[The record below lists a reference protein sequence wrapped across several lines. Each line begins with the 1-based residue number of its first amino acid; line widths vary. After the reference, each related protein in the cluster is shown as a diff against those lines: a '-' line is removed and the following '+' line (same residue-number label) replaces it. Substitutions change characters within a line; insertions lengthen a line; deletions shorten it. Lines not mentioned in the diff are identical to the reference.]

1 MSALDSRSLTYLD
14 CFGQRFSAPG
24 SVRYAVSSPT
34 AAYLEVDDKPF
45 IVDVGTQQSA
55 EPQQHDVE
63 VGFRGGKFTA
73 TPSELKI
80 FAGDVVVWHSQGS
93 TPPYS
98 VWGESEDGQFSS
110 MSLSKAAFYSH
121 AFGASGD
128 IRWIDVHGS
137 GLSGA
142 IRVNDVETE
151 TPDSRGM
158 WARQLNEGTVVEIE
172 GNKSKQEELDIVVG
186 QTVFFAV
193 GDSRGLTITDE
204 TLIPSRNDS

>member
-24 SVRYAVSSPT
+24 SVRYAITSPT

-45 IVDVGTQQSA
+45 IVDVGAQESA
-55 EPQQHDVE
+55 EPQQHDVA
-63 VGFRGGKFTA
+63 VDFRGGEFTA

-80 FAGDVVVWHSQGS
+80 SAGDVIVWHSPGA

-98 VWGESEDGQFSS
+98 VWGQSEDGPFSS
-110 MSLSKAAFYSH
+110 MSLSNAAFYSH
-121 AFGASGD
+121 AFGAPGD
-128 IRWIDVHGS
+128 IRWMDVHGS
-137 GLSGA
+137 GLRGT
-142 IRVNDVETE
+142 IRVSNVETE
-151 TPDSRGM
+151 NRDSRGM
-158 WARQLNEGTVVEIE
+158 WARQLNEGTVVAIE
-172 GNKSKQEELDIVVG
+172 GNTAKQEELEIVVG

-193 GDSRGLTITDE
+193 GDSQGVTITDE